1 MCNNNNQ
8 KETINIR
15 RSWGGDD
22 DMEELGGTERER
34 NDKND
39 THVGNVKTIKR

>member
-1 MCNNNNQ
+1 MR
-8 KETINIR
+8 T
-15 RSWGGDD
+15 SWGGDD
-22 DMEELGGTERER
+22 DMEEIGGTEGGR